1 MILAPLH
8 YSSCHIHHL
17 NSPNEIGF
25 EKASH
30 WSKLRLGNLNVR
42 ALRPRIKGLQAE
54 DHKLDKS
61 HLRESFK
68 QIFAIMAPLPT
79 DETIS
84 DLALSSLELDSRTS
98 TPVDLP
104 TYLLGLSPAE
114 REALTASTSSNIF
127 KRDAVSVLS
136 PEQVYNV
143 LNARST
149 PRPTTSINP
158 AAGSIP
164 PDAINMKG
172 IQALFALIGASFV
185 LGAIWFFFW
194 AKNGGFK
201 WQKNDWEDY
210 KSTVLRRKGPNGTTL
225 SNATKSTRLGNGS
238 VVGKGYSDA
247 DGMTDFSSEAPTI
260 SEKKRAKNQKAYL
273 KNLKKEN
280 AREQKAREAREAGWE
295 GGHDDDVRA
304 YRHEKVA
311 KVGGINT
318 DSEALHY
325 GTDYSETTASV
336 SQPRS
341 SRDRRDRRERS
352 SRHASPTKIDPR
364 RGEDLDEPQ
373 RPARYHSPSKESART
388 SNIPGAFSR
397 PAPDWDVQTE
407 NTKAYHHPLPTVPR
421 GQKKAG
427 GGFRRDRGDDLDD

>member
-1 MILAPLH
+1 M
-8 YSSCHIHHL
+8 
-17 NSPNEIGF
+17 
-25 EKASH
+25 
-30 WSKLRLGNLNVR
+30 
-42 ALRPRIKGLQAE
+42 QA
-54 DHKLDKS
+54 
-61 HLRESFK
+61 
-68 QIFAIMAPLPT
+68 
-79 DETIS
+79 
-84 DLALSSLELDSRTS
+84 
-98 TPVDLP
+98 
-104 TYLLGLSPAE
+104 
-114 REALTASTSSNIF
+114 N
-127 KRDAVSVLS
+127 SVLT
-136 PEQVYNV
+136 V
-143 LNARST
+143 RSA
-149 PRPTTSINP
+149 PQPTKSYNP

-201 WQKNDWEDY
+201 WQKNDWDEY

-225 SNATKSTRLGNGS
+225 SGATKSTRLGDGS

-247 DGMTDFSSEAPTI
+247 DGMTETSSEAPHM

-280 AREQKAREAREAGWE
+280 AREQKSREARQAGWE

-311 KVGGINT
+311 KVGGLNK

-325 GTDYSETTASV
+325 GTDYSETAPSV
-336 SQPRS
+336 IQPRP
-341 SRDRRDRRERS
+341 SRERRERS
-352 SRHASPTKIDPR
+352 SRYASPQKSDTRD
-364 RGEDLDEPQ
+364 GEDANAPQ
-373 RPARYHSPSKESART
+373 RHGRYHSPSKDNNRISH
-388 SNIPGAFSR
+388 IPGAFSR
-397 PAPDWDVQTE
+397 PADWDVQSE
-407 NTKAYHHPLPTVPR
+407 NTKAYHHPLPGPPK

>member
-1 MILAPLH
+1 
-8 YSSCHIHHL
+8 
-17 NSPNEIGF
+17 
-25 EKASH
+25 
-30 WSKLRLGNLNVR
+30 
-42 ALRPRIKGLQAE
+42 
-54 DHKLDKS
+54 
-61 HLRESFK
+61 
-68 QIFAIMAPLPT
+68 MAPLPT
-79 DETIS
+79 DATIS
-84 DLALSSLELDSRTS
+84 DLALSSLELDLRSS
-98 TPVDLP
+98 TPLDLP
-104 TYLLGLSPAE
+104 AYLQGLSLAY
-114 REALTASTSSNIF
+114 REAITSPSHIV
-127 KRDAVSVLS
+127 KRNDLSVLS
-136 PEQVYNV
+136 PMQAYSA

-149 PRPTTSINP
+149 PQPTRSVNP

-164 PDAINMKG
+164 PEAINMKG

-201 WQKNDWEDY
+201 WQKNDWDDY

-225 SNATKSTRLGNGS
+225 SNATKSTKLGNGS

-247 DGMTDFSSEAPTI
+247 DGMTEFSSEAPTM

-280 AREQKAREAREAGWE
+280 AREQKAREARQAGWE

-311 KVGGINT
+311 KVGGLNK

-325 GTDYSETTASV
+325 GTDYSETAPSV
-336 SQPRS
+336 NQPRT
-341 SRDRRDRRERS
+341 SRDPRDRN
-352 SRHASPTKIDPR
+352 SRHASPEKSDIR
-364 RGEDLDEPQ
+364 RGEDADGLQ
-373 RPARYHSPSKESART
+373 RPARYHSPSKDNQRT

-397 PAPDWDVQTE
+397 PAADWDMQSE
-407 NTKAYHHPLPTVPR
+407 NTKSYHHPLPTVPK
-421 GQKKAG
+421 GPKKAG

>member
-1 MILAPLH
+1 
-8 YSSCHIHHL
+8 
-17 NSPNEIGF
+17 
-25 EKASH
+25 
-30 WSKLRLGNLNVR
+30 
-42 ALRPRIKGLQAE
+42 
-54 DHKLDKS
+54 
-61 HLRESFK
+61 
-68 QIFAIMAPLPT
+68 MAPLPT
-79 DETIS
+79 DGTIS
-84 DLALSSLELDSRTS
+84 DLALSSLELDSRS
-98 TPVDLP
+98 SIPVDLP
-104 TYLLGLSPAE
+104 AYLLGLSLAE
-114 REALTASTSSNIF
+114 RESLTSPSRIVQ
-127 KRDAVSVLS
+127 RDDSPILS
-136 PEQVYNV
+136 PIEAFRV

-149 PRPTTSINP
+149 PSPTKSVNP
-158 AAGSIP
+158 AAGSVP
-164 PDAINMKG
+164 PDAFNMKG

-247 DGMTDFSSEAPTI
+247 DGMTELSSEAPTI

-280 AREQKAREAREAGWE
+280 ARDQKSREAREAGWE

-311 KVGGINT
+311 RVGGINK

-325 GTDYSETTASV
+325 GTDYSETAPSV
-336 SQPRS
+336 NT
-341 SRDRRDRRERS
+341 SRPSRDRRERS
-352 SRHASPTKIDPR
+352 SRHATSERPDAR
-364 RGEDLDEPQ
+364 RSEPADEPQ
-373 RPARYHSPSKESART
+373 RPTRYHSPGKEIPR
-388 SNIPGAFSR
+388 SNNVPGAFSR
-397 PAPDWDVQTE
+397 PAPEWDMQSE
-407 NTKAYHHPLPTVPR
+407 NTKAYHHPLPTVPK